1 MDTKTKKK
9 AGTFQ
14 LNKLE
19 PIHNWYSYVEGYSSC
34 LVVDELNKLNGQN
47 IKSLY
52 DPFGGTG
59 TTPLVGVQNNM
70 KSYYSESNPFMLT
83 VIDAKINAVKNL
95 IDNNIK
101 SKYLKEFYSKI
112 ESMPLEYHNE
122 LITWDGFEKYFNQDV
137 LYKVLTIKEEI
148 TKVTDSDSKKIL
160 MVALS
165 SIIVPVSNTIRNG
178 DLRYITEKEIS
189 KKNYDVKEQFL
200 KKLMVII
207 NDIENSGN
215 TINSNAIKASEDARD
230 IELTNEIDCIITSP
244 PYLNGTNYIRNT
256 KLELKLNDFVITE
269 EDLPKFHSKGV
280 IAGINNVSSRNEIV
294 NRLDFIDNYIKE
306 LEPVVY
312 DSRITK
318 MVIGYFND
326 MDRVI
331 EKLALSMKD
340 NGVFILDIGD
350 SQFAG
355 VHIPTHD
362 VLTTICEKHGFVKYD
377 ETVLRERRSKNNMI
391 LSQRVLRFKYNKM
404 NKDSKIKQNKENH
417 QLCLNILDSKH
428 DEEIGNLYR
437 KAKKFMMTMPYKCEP
452 YSGRNWGHP
461 WHSLCSYHGK
471 LKPAIAHFLIMN
483 FTNKGDV
490 VLDPLSGV
498 GTIPFEACLNGRI
511 GIGNDLSEMA
521 YIVSKAKLEK
531 PDYDSVNKEFLKLE
545 KYIENNIN
553 SDYILKCVE
562 ENKSFGYN
570 KTLIEYFHEDTF
582 KEIICAREYF
592 LNNIKSISPEKAL
605 IFSAFMHVLHGNRPY
620 ALSRQSHPLT
630 PYAPKGE
637 FIYKNVIEHIREKV
651 SASYSVNDFEHYVKG
666 RSIYGDYNDIK
677 DLDNSIDYIICSPP
691 FADSIKFYMQN
702 WMRLWLCGWNNNDF
716 KKAEK
721 VFLDEKQKKD
731 FSIYDSFFQMCHRVL
746 KENGKVILH
755 LGKTPKIDM
764 ALELQKYSEKYFDTV
779 YVGTENVSNIEKHG
793 VRDKGNTVEH
803 EFLFLIKK

>member
-1 MDTKTKKK
+1 MDTKTKQK
-9 AGTFQ
+9 AGTFK

-34 LVVDELNKLNGQN
+34 LVVEELNKISNKK
-47 IKSLY
+47 IKTLY

-59 TTPLVGVQNNM
+59 TTPLVGVQNNID
-70 KSYYSESNPFMLT
+70 SYYSESNPFMLS
-83 VIDAKINAVKNL
+83 VINAKINSVKNL
-95 IDNNIK
+95 IDNGTK
-101 SKYLKEFYSKI
+101 SKYLKSFLSKI
-112 ESMPLEYHNE
+112 EKLSLEYNGE
-122 LITWDGFEKYFNQDV
+122 VITWDGFEKYFNQDV
-137 LYKVLTIKEEI
+137 LYKVLKIKEEI
-148 TKVTDSDSKKIL
+148 KKVKDEDSSKIL

-165 SIIVPVSNTIRNG
+165 SIIVAVSNTIRNG

-200 KKLMVII
+200 NKLKTII
-207 NDIENSGN
+207 EDIDKSGN
-215 TINSNAIKASEDARD
+215 SICKHATKSSEDARE
-230 IELTNEIDCIITSP
+230 IELNNEIDCIITSP

-269 EDLPKFHSKGV
+269 DDLPKFHSKGI
-280 IAGINNVSSRNEIV
+280 IAGINNVSKRNVIE
-294 NRLDFIDNYIKE
+294 NKLDFINKYIEE

-326 MDRVI
+326 MDNVI
-331 EKLALSMKD
+331 TKLATAMTD
-340 NGVFILDIGD
+340 DGIFIIDIGD

-355 VHIPTHD
+355 VHIPTHEI
-362 VLTTICEKHGFVKYD
+362 LTKICENHGFVLYD
-377 ETVLRERRSKNNMI
+377 ETVLRERRSKNNMV
-391 LSQRVLRFKYNKM
+391 LSQRVLRFKLKKN
-404 NKDSKIKQNKENH
+404 NNDDSTTEENG
-417 QLCLNILDSKH
+417 QLKLNILQSKH
-428 DEEIGNLYR
+428 DEELGSFY
-437 KAKKFMMTMPYKCEP
+437 KQAKKFMMSMPYKTEP

-471 LKPAIAHFLIMN
+471 LKPAIAHFLITS
-483 FTNKGDV
+483 FTKKGDKI
-490 VLDPLSGV
+490 LDPLSGV

-531 PDYDSVNKEFLKLE
+531 PSYESIQTELVKFE
-545 KYIENNIN
+545 KYMGDNLE
-553 SDYILKCVE
+553 SDKISKLVE
-562 ENKSFGYN
+562 TNKSFGYN
-570 KTLIEYFHEDTF
+570 KSLIDYFHEDTF

-592 LNNIKSISPEKAL
+592 INDIHTMCPEKAL

-637 FIYKNVIEHIREKV
+637 FIYKNVLDHIKDKIT
-651 SASYSVNDFEHYVKG
+651 ASYAIMDFENYVKG
-666 RSIYGDYNDIK
+666 EAIYGDYNDITA
-677 DLDNSIDYIICSPP
+677 LDNSIDYIICSPP

-702 WMRLWLCGWNNNDF
+702 WMRLWLCGWDKEQF
-716 KKAEK
+716 KIAEK

-731 FSIYDSFFQMCHRVL
+731 FSVYDSFFKMCSKVL

-764 ALELQKYSEKYFDTV
+764 AEEIQKYSKKYFDTV
-779 YVGTENVSNIEKHG
+779 YVGSENVSNIEKHG

-803 EFLFLIKK
+803 EFLFLIKKD